1 MFKSNAIF
9 HIIFML
15 AVEFLLCYG
24 VAYGVMYLFAPPHNQ
39 EYVFT
44 DEHHDNVMEL
54 LNKAGSEY
62 HQAYYVLS
70 EEKRYTFR
78 RNIREMSIKYQYT
91 EAEFNNYVHF
101 VAWSLYLVSMI
112 AFLIITGCVY
122 SDGGMIAAPFLCKV
136 LGYLLLLLPKV
147 FFTDPIKSRK
157 EYKWSKRS
165 TIMTNFINYKGE

>member
-24 VAYGVMYLFAPPHNQ
+24 IAYGVMYLIAPPHNQ
-39 EYVFT
+39 ECVFT
-44 DEHHDNVMEL
+44 DDRNNIKEL
-54 LNKAGSEY
+54 LDMAGSEY
-62 HQAYYVLS
+62 HQAYYVLP
-70 EEKRYTFR
+70 EEKGYTFR
-78 RNIREMSIKYQYT
+78 RNIREMSIKYQHT
-91 EAEFNNYVHF
+91 EVEFNNYVHF
-101 VAWSLYLVSMI
+101 VAWSLYLISMI

-122 SDGGMIAAPFLCKV
+122 SDGGIIAAPFLCKV

-157 EYKWSKRS
+157 DYKWSKRS
-165 TIMTNFINYKGE
+165 TIMANFINYKGE

>member
-24 VAYGVMYLFAPPHNQ
+24 VAYGVMYLFTPPHNQ

-44 DEHHDNVMEL
+44 DERDNVMGL
-54 LNKAGSEY
+54 LDIAGSEY
-62 HQAYYVLS
+62 HQAYYVLP

-91 EAEFNNYVHF
+91 ETEFNNYVRF

-112 AFLIITGCVY
+112 AFLITVGCVY
-122 SDGGMIAAPFLCKV
+122 SDGGIVAAPFLCKV

-157 EYKWSKRS
+157 DYKWAKRS